1 MKLTHVEIDRYL
13 CGIFTGS
20 KLTYIVYEDNEY
32 PIVFRSPSN
41 DTKVRADHLR
51 DRSYDRAIADGLL
64 PTDKLLEVMYE
75 RGVLSNSDN
84 DKIAKLNEQL
94 KAQETLLSKTTK
106 VKANQDRIL
115 GVIKKLKEDIYELE
129 SKQIQ
134 GVLMSADSKAEE
146 EKTMYLCW
154 ACTFNDAQPPSRF
167 WLTLDDFQN
176 ETKLGL
182 RDKILVAFVEYNRGI
197 DTSIIRYIARSSLW
211 RIRYVNSQKTS
222 DPLFGLPSANYSN
235 DMLNL
240 VYWSNYYQNIYEM
253 MPEDRP
259 PDSIIDDD
267 DALDAYMQSYYEER
281 NKEDAARRSKVK
293 TSGKLSAFD
302 QEEVIVTQSNELYH
316 DIEYDKPRE
325 AQRIKDKNA
334 IRKKGKKG

>member
-1 MKLTHVEIDRYL
+1 MDLTHTEIDDYL
-13 CGIFTGS
+13 CGIFSGCR
-20 KLTYIVYEDNEY
+20 LTFIEYEDNKY
-32 PIVFRSPSN
+32 SIVYRSPDN
-41 DTKVRADHLR
+41 MTKIRAGCKR
-51 DRSYDRAIADGLL
+51 NRSYDLAIADGLL
-64 PTDKLLEVMYE
+64 PTDKLLEVMYK

-84 DKIAKLNEQL
+84 DRVDKLNEQL
-94 KAQETLLSKTTK
+94 KAQETLLAKTTK
-106 VKANQDRIL
+106 VKANQERIL
-115 GVIKKLKEDIYELE
+115 GVIKKLKEEINELQ
-129 SKQIQ
+129 SKQIS

-154 ACTFNDAQPPSRF
+154 ACTFKDTDPPSRF
-167 WLTLDDFQN
+167 WPTLDDFQN
-176 ETKLGL
+176 ETDIGL
-182 RDKILVAFVEYNRGI
+182 RDKILLGFVEFNRGI
-197 DTSIIRYIARSSLW
+197 DTSVIRYIARNGLW

-222 DPLFGLPSANYSN
+222 DPLFGIPAADYSN

-325 AQRIKDKNA
+325 AQRIKDKNV
-334 IRKKGKKG
+334 IRKKSKKG